1 MMKKKKAVLLLAG
14 TALLC
19 ACQPSQQS
27 VTVSGT
33 LSGMESD
40 SLLVVSHPVTY
51 PVEGSIRQDTVVM
64 AQGKFTFSQKADS
77 IPLQLSILPMPSD
90 SRAFNMAQRID
101 LLLFPGDAVS
111 VSGSMDDYR
120 VEGSEFHTA
129 YTQAIAGWE
138 PLEGQLDSISS
149 AGYRMQQ
156 DGAPIDSLRPLM
168 EAAQDLYQ
176 QISDAKTGYIR
187 EHTDSDIAL
196 YLLSQTDLETV
207 QEYLPLLGEAVKA
220 GTLSPLY
227 RTLDGLVQKA
237 QSRLAAKQQISEGAE
252 APDFTLKD
260 LQGNDLALSS
270 LRGKYVVVDFWGS
283 WCGWCIKGFPEMKKY
298 YAKYKDKMEILG
310 VDCNDPEDKW
320 KAAVEE
326 HALPWLHV
334 RNGDDPDVSVLY
346 GIEGYPTKIVVDPEG
361 KIAKVVVGEDPA
373 FYDYLDELFQ

>member
-1 MMKKKKAVLLLAG
+1 MMKKKTVLLLAG

-51 PVEGSIRQDTVVM
+51 PLDGSIRQDTLVM
-64 AQGKFTFSQKADS
+64 EQGKFTFSQKTDS
-77 IPLQLSILPMPSD
+77 VPLQLSILPMPSG

-111 VSGSMDDYR
+111 ISGDMDNYR

-138 PLEGQLDSISS
+138 PLEAQFDSISS
-149 AGYRMQQ
+149 AGLRMQQ
-156 DGAPIDSLRPLM
+156 SGAPIDSLRPLM
-168 EAAQDLYQ
+168 EAAQELYQ
-176 QISDAKTGYIR
+176 QISDARMDYIR
-187 EHTDSDIAL
+187 EHTDNNVAL

-207 QEYLPLLGEAVKA
+207 QEFLPLLGDAVKTGA
-220 GTLSPLY
+220 LSPLY
-227 RTLDGLVQKA
+227 NMLNNLMQEV
-237 QSRLAAKQQISEGAE
+237 QSRRAAQEQISEGAE
-252 APDFTLKD
+252 APDFTLKTID
-260 LQGNDLALSS
+260 GKDLALSS
-270 LRGKYVVVDFWGS
+270 LRGKYVVIDFWGS

-298 YAKYKDKMEILG
+298 YARYKDRLEILG
-310 VDCNDPEDKW
+310 VDCNDPEDEW

-334 RNGDDPDVSVLY
+334 RNEGNPDVSILY

-361 KIAKVVVGEDPA
+361 LIAKVVVGEDPA

>member
-1 MMKKKKAVLLLAG
+1 MMKKKTVLLLAG

-51 PVEGSIRQDTVVM
+51 PLDGSIRQDTLVM
-64 AQGKFTFSQKADS
+64 EQGKFTFSQKTDS
-77 IPLQLSILPMPSD
+77 VPLQLSILPMPSG

-111 VSGSMDDYR
+111 ISGDMDNYR

-138 PLEGQLDSISS
+138 PLEAQFDSISS
-149 AGYRMQQ
+149 AGLRMQQ
-156 DGAPIDSLRPLM
+156 SGAPIDSLRPLM
-168 EAAQDLYQ
+168 EAAQELYQ
-176 QISDAKTGYIR
+176 QISDARMDYIR
-187 EHTDSDIAL
+187 EHTDNNVAL

-207 QEYLPLLGEAVKA
+207 QEFLPLLDDAVKTGA
-220 GTLSPLY
+220 LSPLY
-227 RTLDGLVQKA
+227 NMLNNLMQEV
-237 QSRLAAKQQISEGAE
+237 QSRRAAQEQITEGAE
-252 APDFTLKD
+252 APDFTLKTID
-260 LQGNDLALSS
+260 GKDLALSS
-270 LRGKYVVVDFWGS
+270 LRGKYVVIDFWGS

-298 YAKYKDKMEILG
+298 YARYKDRLEILG
-310 VDCNDPEDKW
+310 VDCNDPEDEW

-334 RNGDDPDVSVLY
+334 RNEGNPDVSILY

-361 KIAKVVVGEDPA
+361 LIAKVVVGEDPA

>member
-1 MMKKKKAVLLLAG
+1 MMKKKTVLLLAG

-51 PVEGSIRQDTVVM
+51 PLDGSIRQDTLVM
-64 AQGKFTFSQKADS
+64 EQGKFTFSQKTDS
-77 IPLQLSILPMPSD
+77 VPLQLSILPMPSG

-111 VSGSMDDYR
+111 ISGDMDNYR

-138 PLEGQLDSISS
+138 PLEAQFDSISS
-149 AGYRMQQ
+149 AGLRMQQ
-156 DGAPIDSLRPLM
+156 SGAPIDSLRPLM
-168 EAAQDLYQ
+168 EAAQELYQ
-176 QISDAKTGYIR
+176 QISDARMDYIR
-187 EHTDSDIAL
+187 EHTDNNVAL

-207 QEYLPLLGEAVKA
+207 QEFLPLLDDAVKTGA
-220 GTLSPLY
+220 LSPLY
-227 RTLDGLVQKA
+227 NMLNNLMQEV
-237 QSRLAAKQQISEGAE
+237 QSRRAAQEQITEGAE
-252 APDFTLKD
+252 APDFTLKTID
-260 LQGNDLALSS
+260 GKNLALSS
-270 LRGKYVVVDFWGS
+270 LRGKYVVIDFWGS

-298 YAKYKDKMEILG
+298 YARYKDRLEILG
-310 VDCNDPEDKW
+310 VDCNDPEDEW

-334 RNGDDPDVSVLY
+334 RNEGNPDVSILY

-361 KIAKVVVGEDPA
+361 LIAKVVVGEDPA

>member
-1 MMKKKKAVLLLAG
+1 MMKKKTVLLLAG

-51 PVEGSIRQDTVVM
+51 PLDGSIRQDTLVM
-64 AQGKFTFSQKADS
+64 EQGKFTFSQKTDS
-77 IPLQLSILPMPSD
+77 VPLQLSILPMPSG

-111 VSGSMDDYR
+111 ISGDMDNYR

-138 PLEGQLDSISS
+138 PLEAQFDSISS
-149 AGYRMQQ
+149 AGLRMQQ
-156 DGAPIDSLRPLM
+156 SGAPIDSLRPLM
-168 EAAQDLYQ
+168 EAAQELYQ
-176 QISDAKTGYIR
+176 QISDARMDYIR
-187 EHTDSDIAL
+187 EHTDNNVAL

-207 QEYLPLLGEAVKA
+207 QEFLPLLGDAVKTGA
-220 GTLSPLY
+220 LSPLY
-227 RTLDGLVQKA
+227 NMLNNLMQEV
-237 QSRLAAKQQISEGAE
+237 QSRRAAQEQITEGAE
-252 APDFTLKD
+252 APDFTLKTID
-260 LQGNDLALSS
+260 GKDLALSS
-270 LRGKYVVVDFWGS
+270 LRGKYVVIDFWGS

-298 YAKYKDKMEILG
+298 YARYKDRLEILG
-310 VDCNDPEDKW
+310 VDCNDPEDEW

-334 RNGDDPDVSVLY
+334 RNEGNPDVSILY

-361 KIAKVVVGEDPA
+361 LIAKVVVGEDPA